1 MNQPIEMSLHRIIA
15 EIKAAEAA
23 LSSIHGTV
31 YVYTAPVDNATETA
45 EGKRL
50 SQIAFDKTVSQL
62 NKLAKLKAAR
72 NLANATTKVKIAGV
86 EMTID
91 EALALKAANSY
102 KTSLVNV
109 LRQQMVNGQT
119 RVQSVQSAIEQK
131 IATQVQA
138 ASSGTKK
145 ATDEEIKVFR
155 QLAERNTKLDIA
167 VVDGLKERIEQ
178 MTAELEAFNTE
189 VDYALSE
196 VNATTKVQV
205 AL

>member
-1 MNQPIEMSLHRIIA
+1 MTQTTEMSLHRIIA
-15 EIKAAEAA
+15 EIKATEAS
-23 LSSIHGTV
+23 LGTLGSTA
-31 YVYTAPVDNATETA
+31 YVYTSPADNATEVA
-45 EGKRL
+45 EAKRL
-50 SQIAFDKTVSQL
+50 SQIAFDKTVNQL
-62 NKLAKLKAAR
+62 NKLAKLKSAR

-91 EALALKAANSY
+91 EALALKASNSY

-109 LRQQMVNGQT
+109 LRQQMVNGQA
-119 RVQSVQSAIEQK
+119 RVQAVQNQIEQK

-155 QLAERNTKLDIA
+155 QLAERNTKLE
-167 VVDGLKERIEQ
+167 VTFVDGMKERIEQ
-178 MTAELEAFNTE
+178 FAAELEAFNTE

-196 VNATTKVQV
+196 INATTKVNV